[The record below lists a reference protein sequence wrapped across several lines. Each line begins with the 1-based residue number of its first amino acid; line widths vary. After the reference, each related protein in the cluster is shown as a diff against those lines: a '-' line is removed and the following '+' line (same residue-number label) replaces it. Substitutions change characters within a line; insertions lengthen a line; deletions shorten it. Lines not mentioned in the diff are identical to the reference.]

1 MKNPNNEANTG
12 CFLLVIGVLGYTGM
26 VFHTRKMD
34 FANNLVR
41 LGTSNSCC

>member
-12 CFLLVIGVLGYTGM
+12 YFVLVIGVLGYNRM
-26 VFHTRKMD
+26 VFHARKMD
-34 FANNLVR
+34 FANNFVR